1 MDIVLDFERPVV
13 ELRKRIAQLRE
24 LQETQG
30 VDLSASIDQLEVQAA
45 KLQERIFTK
54 LSPWQRTMLA
64 RHPERPYMLD
74 YVGHSMYGFS
84 ELHGDRA
91 GFDDNA
97 LITGFARFKPT
108 ADGDPLNHRSVA
120 VIGHQKGRNTKE
132 NIFRNF
138 GMARPDGYRKALRVM
153 HMAERFGMPILCF
166 IDTPGAYPGI
176 DAEARGQAEA
186 IARNIMEM
194 SRLRVPV
201 VALVMGEG
209 GSGGALAIGV
219 ANRVLMLENSVY
231 SVISPEGCAAILWR
245 DRAEGPKAAEALKI
259 TASDCMKH
267 GVVDQVIQETL
278 GGAHRFRAEALASV
292 DTALRTHLSGLLEM
306 SGDELVAQRYDRFRV
321 MGAMTE
327 EPVG

>member
-30 VDLSASIDQLEVQAA
+30 VDLSASIDQLELQAS
-45 KLQERIFTK
+45 KLQDRIFTK
-54 LSPWQRTMLA
+54 LTPWQRTQLA

-74 YVGHSMYGFS
+74 YVGHSLYGFT

-91 GFDDNA
+91 GYDDNA
-97 LITGFARFKPT
+97 LVTGFARFK
-108 ADGDPLNHRSVA
+108 AREEGDALNHLSVA

-194 SRLRVPV
+194 SRLTVPV

-259 TASDCMKH
+259 TAADCLGL
-267 GVVDQVIQETL
+267 GVVDEVIPETL
-278 GGAHRFRAEALASV
+278 GGAHRFRGEALAAV
-292 DTALRTHLSGLLEM
+292 DTALRKHVGGLLGLSEE
-306 SGDELVAQRYDRFRV
+306 ELLAHRYERFRA

-327 EPVG
+327 EPLG